1 MHTIY
6 VQSGLSNVSYL
17 APLVP
22 VLGSPLAHREGV
34 DTTQNKV
41 VLKNISKFITKK
53 NFAFLCSKDAQYIG
67 GFLKENILQQIRFF
81 SPFRH
86 PQGHP

>member
-1 MHTIY
+1 MSLITSRAFFLVHTIY

-34 DTTQNKV
+34 DTTQKKV
-41 VLKNISKFITKK
+41 VLKIFQISNKYLGVQLTLF
-53 NFAFLCSKDAQYIG
+53 
-67 GFLKENILQQIRFF
+67 
-81 SPFRH
+81 
-86 PQGHP
+86 